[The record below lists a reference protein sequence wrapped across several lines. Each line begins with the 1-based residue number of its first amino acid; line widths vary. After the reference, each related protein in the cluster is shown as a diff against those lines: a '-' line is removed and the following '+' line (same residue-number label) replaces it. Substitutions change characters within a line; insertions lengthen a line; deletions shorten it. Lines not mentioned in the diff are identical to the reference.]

1 MLVLIACA
9 VVLAI
14 PNRYGL
20 WRVDFLI
27 AVASAALVGAL
38 VASRQPRNPVGWF
51 ILGHALCFS
60 LGEFGRQYAIYGIL
74 TKPGALPFARA
85 MISGRRTGFG
95 TLASPSMEFR
105 IYNTCLQV
113 SRRA

>member
-1 MLVLIACA
+1 VLVLIACA
-9 VVLAI
+9 VVFAV

-20 WRVDFLI
+20 WRLDFLI

-60 LGEFGRQYAIYGIL
+60 LGEFGRQYAIYGVL
-74 TKPGALPFARA
+74 TEPGAPPFARA
-85 MISGRRTGFG
+85 MI
-95 TLASPSMEFR
+95 
-105 IYNTCLQV
+105 
-113 SRRA
+113 